1 MDVNP
6 DKLNA
11 FMGKMLGDVG
21 AAMNASLMLIG
32 DKLGLYKTLA
42 AKGPLTSTEL
52 AQATKTS
59 ERYIREW
66 LAAQA
71 ASGYVD
77 YDAASGKFSM
87 TPEQT
92 LVFGDEDSPV
102 FMGAVGDLVA
112 ATFLDEP
119 AKTSDAFKTG
129 KGVGW
134 NRRSE
139 CLFCGTA
146 GFFRTG
152 YKHHLVQEWLP
163 ALDGV
168 VEKLKRRRQGRRR
181 RLQDSWRV
189 DALDGRGVSKLALRR
204 IRPSPGFDR
213 GRTSGGKAGGAWRSR
228 AFRSADRQ
236 ILPRGGL

>member
-6 DKLNA
+6 DRLNA

-92 LVFGDEDSPV
+92 
-102 FMGAVGDLVA
+102 
-112 ATFLDEP
+112 
-119 AKTSDAFKTG
+119 
-129 KGVGW
+129 
-134 NRRSE
+134 
-139 CLFCGTA
+139 
-146 GFFRTG
+146 
-152 YKHHLVQEWLP
+152 
-163 ALDGV
+163 
-168 VEKLKRRRQGRRR
+168 RRR
-181 RLQDSWRV
+181 
-189 DALDGRGVSKLALRR
+189 AC
-204 IRPSPGFDR
+204 PSTIEQPSGWHR
-213 GRTSGGKAGGAWRSR
+213 GRMQRTAESLRCRSSGRIGRKAPAVQR
-228 AFRSADRQ
+228 
-236 ILPRGGL
+236 